1 MLCSIWLPDAMEGP
15 TPVSAQERRVDVEE
29 PEDDPAERALRGGD
43 EETAFH
49 RCPRDFGELAEEQL
63 FAVIPEGQGLDEEF
77 LYLGAV
83 HEQLS

>member
-1 MLCSIWLPDAMEGP
+1 MSRSQK
-15 TPVSAQERRVDVEE
+15 T
-29 PEDDPAERALRGGD
+29 DPAERALRSGD

-49 RCPRDFGELAEEQL
+49 RCPRDFGELAEKQL

-83 HEQLS
+83 HEQEEGDVEDERQVGQESQRVLA

>member
-1 MLCSIWLPDAMEGP
+1 MSRSQKM
-15 TPVSAQERRVDVEE
+15 TPPSA
-29 PEDDPAERALRGGD
+29 PCAA
-43 EETAFH
+43 TAFH

-83 HEQLS
+83 HEQEEGDVEDERQVGQESQRVLA

>member
-1 MLCSIWLPDAMEGP
+1 M
-15 TPVSAQERRVDVEE
+15 DVEE

-83 HEQLS
+83 HEQEEGDVEDERQVGQESQRVLA

>member
-1 MLCSIWLPDAMEGP
+1 MSRSQKM
-15 TPVSAQERRVDVEE
+15 T
-29 PEDDPAERALRGGD
+29 PAERALRGGD

-83 HEQLS
+83 HEQEEGDVEDERQVRQESQRVLA

>member
-1 MLCSIWLPDAMEGP
+1 MSRSQKM
-15 TPVSAQERRVDVEE
+15 TPPSA
-29 PEDDPAERALRGGD
+29 PCAA
-43 EETAFH
+43 AFH

-83 HEQLS
+83 HEQEEGDVEDERQVRQESQRVLA